1 MEDYELLVLLQ
12 KRRVEQMKN
21 ELEQMK
27 NELEQ
32 IEKELD
38 KWEHLDEAMYYYYK
52 GQRLQLKAQIGYL
65 EEE

>member
-12 KRRVEQMKN
+12 KRRV
-21 ELEQMK
+21 EQMK

-65 EEE
+65 EEELKIVEE